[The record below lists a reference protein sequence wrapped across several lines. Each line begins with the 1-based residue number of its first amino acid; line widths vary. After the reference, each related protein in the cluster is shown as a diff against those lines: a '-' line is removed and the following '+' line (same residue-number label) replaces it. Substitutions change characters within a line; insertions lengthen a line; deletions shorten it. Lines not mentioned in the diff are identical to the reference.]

1 MSASL
6 QTPPQSISEDEDQ
19 SAFIMKIL
27 IADDTPTNVKQLEVV
42 ALKMGYQVV
51 VATNGLEAVEAYKA
65 EAPDLVFMD
74 IMMPIMDGIEAVK
87 TIRALPTN
95 NKWTPIVFYSALDEI
110 QDIVKGLEA
119 GGDDYLIKPTS
130 TQLLRPKIKSYARQ
144 IALHRKVHGY
154 AEELT
159 RWRED
164 SEEQTRLGSHV
175 MARLTDAVGLRDQMV
190 RHFNIPAETFSG
202 DLLCAARAPGDILNV
217 LLADAT
223 GHGLAAAL
231 SAMPLTQTFYSM
243 TAKGFP
249 VSSIAEELN
258 RKLKAILPPERFV
271 AATLASIDVRNQT
284 VEVWNGGNPDALF
297 LNSQGEVSMRWAS
310 RHPPLGILPDPLF
323 SGMTET
329 VVFHEP
335 GDLVLSSDGL
345 TEAENAAGKWL
356 GIEGV
361 IELLSQAQGSNNRFN
376 HLLQGVDTYLQGQ
389 PGRDDVSCLMVS
401 VPIDRRRQFRFTA
414 PKLVNQTQLAEW
426 RMDLSYD
433 AQELRYIDIVPSAL
447 GLINQL
453 SALKQHQGALFL
465 VISELF
471 NNALDH
477 GLLGLDSATKSW
489 IGGFELYL
497 QQRMDRLANLHK
509 GRIEIS
515 FLLHQDGSRAVF
527 DITISDT
534 GPGFDYQARI
544 ADTEAL
550 SDGNERAYGRGIAL
564 VRTLCEQIVYS
575 GLGNKVWCRYVVSDL
590 VLDTKD
596 DKSTAP
602 QTTAQKNDKTGNDG
616 LILF

>member
-1 MSASL
+1 
-6 QTPPQSISEDEDQ
+6 
-19 SAFIMKIL
+19 
-27 IADDTPTNVKQLEVV
+27 
-42 ALKMGYQVV
+42 
-51 VATNGLEAVEAYKA
+51 
-65 EAPDLVFMD
+65 
-74 IMMPIMDGIEAVK
+74 
-87 TIRALPTN
+87 
-95 NKWTPIVFYSALDEI
+95 
-110 QDIVKGLEA
+110 
-119 GGDDYLIKPTS
+119 
-130 TQLLRPKIKSYARQ
+130 
-144 IALHRKVHGY
+144 
-154 AEELT
+154 
-159 RWRED
+159 
-164 SEEQTRLGSHV
+164 
-175 MARLTDAVGLRDQMV
+175 
-190 RHFNIPAETFSG
+190 
-202 DLLCAARAPGDILNV
+202 
-217 LLADAT
+217 
-223 GHGLAAAL
+223 
-231 SAMPLTQTFYSM
+231 
-243 TAKGFP
+243 
-249 VSSIAEELN
+249 
-258 RKLKAILPPERFV
+258 
-271 AATLASIDVRNQT
+271 
-284 VEVWNGGNPDALF
+284 
-297 LNSQGEVSMRWAS
+297 
-310 RHPPLGILPDPLF
+310 
-323 SGMTET
+323 
-329 VVFHEP
+329 
-335 GDLVLSSDGL
+335 
-345 TEAENAAGKWL
+345 
-356 GIEGV
+356 
-361 IELLSQAQGSNNRFN
+361 
-376 HLLQGVDTYLQGQ
+376 
-389 PGRDDVSCLMVS
+389 MVS

-497 QQRMDRLANLHK
+497 QQRMDRLANLRE

-544 ADTEAL
+544 SDTEAL
-550 SDGNERAYGRGIAL
+550 SDGNERAFGRGIAL

-602 QTTAQKNDKTGNDG
+602 QTTTQKTDETGNDG